1 VDLTVLLAGENG
13 AEVTRKVT
21 YRVPVGAPAGPLQF
35 SAADATTINLT
46 EYRQMIAAPPKSA
59 AQLVSLMNGLRRNTR
74 AYLRIWRTE
83 PAYDVAGEN
92 LPGPPPSLGMILA
105 RSQSSLSGTPA
116 PANSKVAEFE
126 IDAGDVVVS
135 GSKTIQV
142 EVKE

>member
-13 AEVTRKVT
+13 TEVRRKVT

-46 EYRQMIAAPPKSA
+46 EYRQLIMSPPKSA
-59 AQLVSLMNGLRRNTR
+59 AQLVSFLNGLRPSTKAYVRVWR
-74 AYLRIWRTE
+74 AE
-83 PAYDVAGEN
+83 PSYDVAGES
-92 LPGPPPSLGMILA
+92 LPGPPPSVGLILA
-105 RSQSSLSGTPA
+105 RSQSSLSGMPA

-126 IDAGDVVVS
+126 IDAGGAVVS